1 MCTCAHVIDVGTSHD
16 ADDEGQEGRR
26 QTGFE
31 GAPPPVPAMSP
42 HGTGQARVSQCVS
55 RAAPTLSLDHNLE
68 CSTHKCPRNLRAR
81 RA

>member
-42 HGTGQARVSQCVS
+42 HGTGQARVTVCQ
-55 RAAPTLSLDHNLE
+55 
-68 CSTHKCPRNLRAR
+68 
-81 RA
+81 